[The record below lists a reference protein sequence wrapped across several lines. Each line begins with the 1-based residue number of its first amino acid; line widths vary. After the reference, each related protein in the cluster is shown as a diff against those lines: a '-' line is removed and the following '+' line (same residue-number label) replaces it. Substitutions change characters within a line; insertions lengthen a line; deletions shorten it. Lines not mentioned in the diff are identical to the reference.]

1 MGINVVVLVEN
12 RRQISLDEFAE
23 GLLADEWGQQAWNGR
38 DDKVKAWKEF
48 EWEGKNYFSWRFTPR
63 FAYLGLFNPEWGSD
77 YPDVENVVQVTFLKV
92 MRVVE
97 RLAGGPIYIGNDVV
111 SPKVPEDADLHGTG
125 FYLPV
130 ELDILLSKWRE
141 VDTVEVDDPYMI
153 F

>member
-1 MGINVVVLVEN
+1 
-12 RRQISLDEFAE
+12 
-23 GLLADEWGQQAWNGR
+23 
-38 DDKVKAWKEF
+38 
-48 EWEGKNYFSWRFTPR
+48 
-63 FAYLGLFNPEWGSD
+63 
-77 YPDVENVVQVTFLKV
+77 NVVQVTFLKV

-130 ELDILLSKWRE
+130 ELDTLLSKWRE